1 MESISRS
8 RGMKRRGIKDEE
20 KMGMDTIATLIPSLS
35 DEERVGAHTRKK
47 EEGSGDKS
55 DRVGGKKKRV

>member
-1 MESISRS
+1 
-8 RGMKRRGIKDEE
+8 MKRRGIKDEE

-35 DEERVGAHTRKK
+35 DEERVGAHTRTK

-55 DRVGGKKKRV
+55 DRVRGEKKRV

>member
-1 MESISRS
+1 
-8 RGMKRRGIKDEE
+8 
-20 KMGMDTIATLIPSLS
+20 MGMDTIATLIPSLS